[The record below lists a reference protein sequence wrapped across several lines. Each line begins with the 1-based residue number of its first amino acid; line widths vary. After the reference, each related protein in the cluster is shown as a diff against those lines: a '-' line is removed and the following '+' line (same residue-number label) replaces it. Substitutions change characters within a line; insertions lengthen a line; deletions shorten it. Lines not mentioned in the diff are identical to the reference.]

1 MNSKLTF
8 VQSIKAGA
16 MAAGLAA
23 VINAILFFAFHAGGI
38 LVDTIYIQ
46 PGQALTV
53 VPILLSSIMPTLI
66 ASIVFFLLEKY
77 TKNGMNIFR
86 IISLVL
92 MVLSFA
98 NPFMI
103 PDVTLGYA
111 IVLNV
116 MHVVVVACLLFFIG
130 KAVKENK

>member
-1 MNSKLTF
+1 
-8 VQSIKAGA
+8 
-16 MAAGLAA
+16 
-23 VINAILFFAFHAGGI
+23 
-38 LVDTIYIQ
+38 
-46 PGQALTV
+46 
-53 VPILLSSIMPTLI
+53 
-66 ASIVFFLLEKY
+66 
-77 TKNGMNIFR
+77 
-86 IISLVL
+86 

-103 PDVTLGYA
+103 PEVTTGYA